1 MSRQLLDVDQLELL
15 RHLRGDLGSEPALA
29 GDADVLELRVEPA
42 FVVRPAAL
50 TSETMDNAA
59 AASETSRSVSASP
72 AMIAAPLS
80 KAFVA
85 VEPRDASVARTR

>member
-1 MSRQLLDVDQLELL
+1 MNFC
-15 RHLRGDLGSEPALA
+15 GT
-29 GDADVLELRVEPA
+29 
-42 FVVRPAAL
+42 PAATSDPNQPSQATPTVSSCLLSQRSWSDPRPL